1 MSNYT
6 NQEMTEKEWQV
17 FGEIQYLK
25 GRLDELFKLN
35 STLSSLDMHDFRVID
50 ARISK
55 YLDKLKSV
63 DGMAYQL
70 YHVEK
75 ENIKHSIQRSIRDE
89 RNKKSREAS

>member
-1 MSNYT
+1 
-6 NQEMTEKEWQV
+6 
-17 FGEIQYLK
+17 
-25 GRLDELFKLN
+25 
-35 STLSSLDMHDFRVID
+35 MHDFRVID

-75 ENIKHSIQRSIRDE
+75 ENIKQSIQRSIRDE

>member
-6 NQEMTEKEWQV
+6 KKEMSEKDWQI

-35 STLSSLDMHDFRVID
+35 AELNDIGMSDFRLID

-55 YLDKLKSV
+55 YLDKLQSV
-63 DGMAYQL
+63 DAMAFQL

-89 RNKKSREAS
+89 RNKKSRETS

>member
-35 STLSSLDMHDFRVID
+35 STLSSLDMHDFRIID

-55 YLDKLKSV
+55 LLDKLKSV